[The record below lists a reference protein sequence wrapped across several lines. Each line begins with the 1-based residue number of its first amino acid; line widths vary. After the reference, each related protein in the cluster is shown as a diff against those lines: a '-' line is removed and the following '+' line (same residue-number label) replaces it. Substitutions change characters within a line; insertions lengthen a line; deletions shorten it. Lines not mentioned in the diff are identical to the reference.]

1 MIWREKL
8 KSIKADVGLLMCGFT
23 GGVTQTH
30 ILIIMGSSSL
40 GLFFLL
46 SSSSPELHCK
56 VTKSTTNKTS
66 QFSHFFL
73 GGVSRCI
80 TKNGTVGAYLRKISN
95 HLYFLLGTILYLYQ
109 LENSDSKF
117 QSIIS
122 EDDL

>member
-8 KSIKADVGLLMCGFT
+8 RSIKADVGLLMCGFT

-95 HLYFLLGTILYLYQ
+95 HPVNAVLSLGY
-109 LENSDSKF
+109 KF
-117 QSIIS
+117 FTFINWKIQIVKSNPS
-122 EDDL
+122 F